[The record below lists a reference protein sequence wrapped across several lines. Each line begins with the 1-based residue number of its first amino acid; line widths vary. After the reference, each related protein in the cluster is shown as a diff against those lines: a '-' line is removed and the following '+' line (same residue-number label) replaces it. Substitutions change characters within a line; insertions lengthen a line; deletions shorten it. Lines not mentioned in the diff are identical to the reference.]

1 VVEELGIITGQ
12 RPVKKKAKK
21 SIANFGLREG
31 QEIGAAVTL
40 RGARMWEF
48 LDRFISVAIPRIRDF
63 RGLSTRSFDG
73 RGNYSIGVKEQMIF
87 PEINYDSVDQIHG
100 MDITFVTTAEKDE
113 QALALL
119 RELGFP
125 FKGEEKPIVVQ

>member
-1 VVEELGIITGQ
+1 
-12 RPVKKKAKK
+12 
-21 SIANFGLREG
+21 
-31 QEIGAAVTL
+31 
-40 RGARMWEF
+40 
-48 LDRFISVAIPRIRDF
+48 
-63 RGLSTRSFDG
+63 
-73 RGNYSIGVKEQMIF
+73 MIF